1 MANRRRGSLVT
12 STAVTRPT
20 IAQRLAA
27 IAAIAALLV
36 AVGVVAILA
45 LENLGSIIVA
55 SVGLAL
61 AIVGCWYSLSRE
73 GVVRLLALALIVV
86 GTGLVVVTLVVG
98 EVKLWPWVIAGVSS
112 VVSVAAAGYALRST
126 QRRQAA
132 SVDVGTEPTPP
143 PQRPVLLMNPKS
155 GGGKAEKF
163 ELERECRERG
173 IEPIVLGP
181 DDDLRQLAEDAV
193 ARGADVIG
201 MAGGDGSQA
210 LVGAVASAHGIPH
223 VVVPAGTRNHFAL
236 DLGLDRDDVV
246 GALDAFIDG
255 VERTIDLA
263 EVNGR
268 VFVNNAT
275 LGLYAKI
282 VQSPEYRDAKVQTAV
297 EMLPELIGPDA
308 EPLDLR
314 FTGPDGEAL
323 ETAAVILVSNG
334 PYELRHA
341 QGRGSR
347 ERIDDGVLG
356 VVTLNLSS
364 AADVQRMLSM
374 QAVGQLDRFD
384 GWREWTTD
392 RFEVASG
399 DAIEIGV
406 DGEALTMDPPLVFTT
421 RRGALRLR
429 MPRHASGLSPAA
441 AAVHVTSRSTLR
453 ELARI
458 AMGRSP
464 S

>member
-1 MANRRRGSLVT
+1 MTTMT
-12 STAVTRPT
+12 STRPT

-27 IAAIAALLV
+27 
-36 AVGVVAILA
+36 VVAIVA
-45 LENLGSIIVA
+45 LVIAVAIVAIVALDDLGNIIVA

-61 AIVGCWYSLSRE
+61 AVVGCWYSLSRQ
-73 GVVRLLALALIVV
+73 GVVRLVASGLIVV
-86 GTGLVVVTLVVG
+86 GIAMVIVTLAVG
-98 EVKLWPWVIAGVSS
+98 EAKLWPWVLAAFAASVSAS
-112 VVSVAAAGYALRST
+112 TAGYALRSS
-126 QRRQAA
+126 RRREEA
-132 SVDVGTEPTPP
+132 SVDAGASPAPR
-143 PQRPVLLMNPKS
+143 PQMPVLLMNPKS
-155 GGGKAEKF
+155 GGGKAVKF

-181 DDDLRQLAEDAV
+181 GDDLEQLAEDAV

-246 GALDAFIDG
+246 GALDAFFDG

-314 FTGPDGEAL
+314 FTGPEGEEL

-356 VVTLNLSS
+356 VVTLNLSN
-364 AADVQRMLSM
+364 AADVQRLVSM

-384 GWREWTTD
+384 GWREWTTE
-392 RFEVASG
+392 RFEVGSS

-406 DGEALTMDPPLVFTT
+406 DGEALTMAPPLVFTT
-421 RRGALRLR
+421 RPGALRVR

-441 AAVHVTSRSTLR
+441 TAVHVTSSSTLR
-453 ELARI
+453 QLARI
-458 AMGRSP
+458 AMGRSLSP
-464 S
+464 